1 MRIKT
6 RTPIYLLVILAVLAI
21 PVTAL
26 AAGNTFPEVIPLPTG
41 FFPEGIAVG
50 KGHTFYTGS
59 LIDGAIFRGD
69 LRTGEGDI
77 LVPGVQGRVSVGMS
91 FDERSGSL
99 FVAGGPSG
107 EAFVFDGYTGAEKAV
122 YSLGAGFIND
132 VIITRQAAYFTNSFA
147 GEFYRLPLGPGGALP
162 DQADVATIALSGDW
176 VQAGGFNA
184 NGIEATDNGKK
195 LVIVNSTS
203 GELYRVDP
211 MSGHAD
217 LIDLGGDF
225 VFAGDG
231 LVFKGSTL
239 YVVQNQFNQIAE
251 VDLDS
256 KLASGDV
263 VRTLTSPNF
272 DIPTTAAVFGNAL
285 YAVNARFNQVPDPGT
300 ADYDA
305 VRVPIN

>member
-6 RTPIYLLVILAVLAI
+6 RTPIYLMVILIVLAI
-21 PVTAL
+21 PLTAL
-26 AAGNTFPEVIPLPTG
+26 AAGSSFPEVIPLPTG

-69 LRTGEGDI
+69 LRTGEGEI
-77 LVPGVQGRVSVGMS
+77 LVPGVPGRVSVGMS

-132 VIITRQAAYFTNSFA
+132 VIVTRQAAYFTNSFA
-147 GEFYRLPLGPGGALP
+147 AEYYVLPLGPRGALP
-162 DQADVATIALSGDW
+162 DQDQVVTIPLSGDW
-176 VQAGGFNA
+176 VQAAGFNA
-184 NGIEATDNGKK
+184 NGIEATSDGKA
-195 LVIVNSTS
+195 LIVVNS
-203 GELYRVDP
+203 GLGVLHRVDP
-211 MSGHAD
+211 TSGVAS
-217 LIDLGGDF
+217 LIDLGGAS
-225 VFAGDG
+225 VASGDG
-231 LVFKGSTL
+231 LLLRGSSL
-239 YVVQNQFNQIAE
+239 FVVRNQLNQIDE
-251 VDLDS
+251 FNLDS
-256 KLASGDV
+256 NLESGEY
-263 VRTLTSPNF
+263 VRTLTNPHF
-272 DIPTTAAVFGNAL
+272 DIPTTAAAFGNAL
-285 YAVNARFNQVPDPGT
+285 YAVNARFGIPNPGS